1 MGSNPAKRTILIV
14 GKASGS
20 PGPLPW
26 PCSSALYVPQ
36 SPSQTVPIISP
47 AQPVRPFIPGRVLVR
62 FKGTS
67 GIPLSGAI
75 SETLTVLLSR
85 EQTAASQFIAS
96 SGAVFVPVAPGR
108 EISPVLAL
116 RADQT
121 VEFAEVDGLVK
132 KAGSLVDMTS

>member
-1 MGSNPAKRTILIV
+1 M
-14 GKASGS
+14 
-20 PGPLPW
+20 
-26 PCSSALYVPQ
+26 
-36 SPSQTVPIISP
+36 
-47 AQPVRPFIPGRVLVR
+47 R

-75 SETLTVLLSR
+75 SERYAGLLSR
-85 EQTAASQFIAS
+85 EQIAASQFIAS
-96 SGAVFVPVAPGR
+96 SEAVIVPVAPGR
-108 EISPVLAL
+108 EISTVLAL